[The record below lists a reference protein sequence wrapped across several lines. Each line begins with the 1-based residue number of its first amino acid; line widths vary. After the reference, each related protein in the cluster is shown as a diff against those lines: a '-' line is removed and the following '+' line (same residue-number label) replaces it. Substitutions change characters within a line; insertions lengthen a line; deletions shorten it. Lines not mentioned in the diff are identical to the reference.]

1 MGKPITVDAGDIT
14 SRCRAINKPGI
25 YTILPM
31 GNRVPSTLPTFEG
44 TVAQVLTTP
53 ALGAKF
59 TEHELQVQPNGGTR
73 GVIDDGLE
81 AFLFVLEG
89 QFGLEVGGKKHE
101 MAEGGFFWLPPNMPY
116 SLRNTGETRTR
127 ALWLRRKY
135 EQLEG
140 IAIPDPIVAHEKD
153 VEPIPEDTY
162 YERHLIPYDDELG
175 FDMAF
180 NLLLFDPGIY
190 FSFVESHIME
200 HGLYMLA
207 GRGLYFLNGDFIEV
221 EKGDYIYM
229 APYCPQTFY
238 ATGWDGSSY
247 ILYKD
252 ANRDYIAGL

>member
-1 MGKPITVDAGDIT
+1 MKKPITVEAGDIT
-14 SRCRAINKPGI
+14 SRCRAIHKPGI
-25 YTILPM
+25 YTILPR

-44 TVAQVLTTP
+44 TVTQVLTTP
-53 ALGAKF
+53 TIGAKF
-59 TEHELQVQPNGGTR
+59 TKHELQVEANGGTR
-73 GVIDDGLE
+73 DVINDGLE

-89 QFGLEVGGKKHE
+89 QFGLEVDGKKHK
-101 MAEGGFFWLPPNMPY
+101 MAKVGFFWLPANMPY
-116 SLRNTGETRTR
+116 SLKNNGVTRTR

-135 EQLEG
+135 QQRDG
-140 IAIPDPIVAHEKD
+140 ITIPGPIVANEKD

-162 YERHLIPYDDELG
+162 YEQHLIPYDDELG

-180 NLLLFDPGIY
+180 NLLLFEPGIY

-200 HGLYMLA
+200 HGLYMLT

-221 EKGDYIYM
+221 QKGDYIYM

-238 ATGWDGSSY
+238 ATGWDKSSY

-252 ANRDYIAGL
+252 VNRDYLAGL

>member
-1 MGKPITVDAGDIT
+1 MDKPITVDAADIT
-14 SRCRAINKPGI
+14 SRCRAVNKPGI
-25 YTILPM
+25 YTILPK
-31 GNRVPSTLPTFEG
+31 GNRVPSTLPSFEG
-44 TVAQVLTTP
+44 AIAQVLTTS

-59 TEHELQVQPNGGTR
+59 TEHELQVQPGGGTPKP
-73 GVIDDGLE
+73 IDDGFE
-81 AFLFVLEG
+81 AFLFILEG
-89 QFGLEVGGKKHE
+89 QFDLELDSKKYE
-101 MAEGGFFWLPPNMPY
+101 MVEGGFFWLPPGLPY
-116 SLRNTGETRTR
+116 SLKNRGESQTR
-127 ALWLRRKY
+127 ALWLRRRY
-135 EQLEG
+135 EPHEG
-140 IAIPDPIVAHEKD
+140 VAIPDLIISNEKD

-180 NLLLFDPGIY
+180 NLLLFEPGIY

-252 ANRDYIAGL
+252 VNRDYLSEL

>member
-1 MGKPITVDAGDIT
+1 MDKPIIVDASDIT
-14 SRCRAINKPGI
+14 SRCRAIHKPGI
-25 YTILPM
+25 YTILPHD
-31 GNRVPSTLPTFEG
+31 NRVSSTLPSIEG
-44 TVAQVLTTP
+44 GIAQVLTTP
-53 ALGAKF
+53 AIGAKF
-59 TEHELQVQPNGGTR
+59 TEHELRIQPGGGTR
-73 GVIDDGLE
+73 APIDDGLE
-81 AFLFVLEG
+81 AFLYILEG
-89 QFGLEVGGKKHE
+89 QFGLEVDGKKHT
-101 MAEGGFFWLPPNMPY
+101 MQKGGFFWLPPNKPY
-116 SLRNTGETRTR
+116 SLRNTGETETR

-135 EQLEG
+135 LPVAG
-140 IAIPDPIVAHEKD
+140 TSVPDVIVANEKD
-153 VEPIPEDTY
+153 VKAIPEDTY

-180 NLLLFDPGIY
+180 NLLLFEPGIY

-221 EKGDYIYM
+221 GKGDYIYM

-252 ANRDYIAGL
+252 VNRDYLAGL

>member
-1 MGKPITVDAGDIT
+1 MDKPIKVEASDIT
-14 SRCRAINKPGI
+14 SRSRAINKPGI
-25 YTILPM
+25 YTILPK
-31 GNRVPSTLPTFEG
+31 GNRVPSTLPSFDG
-44 TVAQVLTTP
+44 AIAQVLTTP

-59 TEHELQVQPNGGTR
+59 TEHELQVQPGGGTPEP
-73 GVIDDGLE
+73 IDDGLE

-89 QFGLEVGGKKHE
+89 QFSLEVDGKKHK
-101 MAEGGFFWLPPNMPY
+101 MAEGGFFWLPPDLPY
-116 SLRNTGETRTR
+116 SLKNSGESQTR
-127 ALWLRRKY
+127 ALWLRRRY
-135 EQLEG
+135 EAYEG
-140 IAIPDPIVAHEKD
+140 IDIPDPIIANEKD

-180 NLLLFDPGIY
+180 NLLLFEPGIY

-252 ANRDYIAGL
+252 VNRDYLAEL